1 MNYLLPTSENVRVS
15 THFTYS
21 GTFVPVTDV
30 YDTYS
35 YSMNDD
41 RFTEVIEE
49 TNPQNNIEARSIAF
63 ATNLPF
69 NEYEDNYV
77 FGTIVTKE
85 YSHVEYQF
93 SVDVECDSQFVN
105 NPNAELNL
113 YTTFNLLETSAIVQ
127 PFEYWATNVGILLNI
142 IGVAMFF
149 VVPFSL
155 TAKMVVGLLVN
166 QVGYIISFIR
176 EDSTVITSTRS
187 GYENIWVSLS
197 IQ

>member
-1 MNYLLPTSENVRVS
+1 
-15 THFTYS
+15 
-21 GTFVPVTDV
+21 
-30 YDTYS
+30 
-35 YSMNDD
+35 MNDD

-69 NEYEDNYV
+69 NEYEDNYI

-142 IGVAMFF
+142 IGIAMFF